1 MCKKYGSRFCGNW
14 IIPNEKLDLVTA
26 ELDLFKGEFAEAKR
40 IFVSRYTELCRT
52 WIEQHP
58 EYADIIRQLQ
68 IEQKGI
74 EKRFYF
80 DYITYQIG
88 METLQ
93 NLNKALDMVVGSELR
108 HAAADLKTIMVDSI
122 FGADSIGSR
131 VLHRVERICERLDDF
146 RNLDPRFS
154 FVPNFYRAATD
165 GMIRDSR
172 ITGRDCVTYFNIVS
186 VMADTEFIYD
196 LIQNELTDPA
206 EILRIHLIKE
216 NLLIEKDAPAR
227 MEPEERLEKH
237 SNQVTG
243 ALTVPA
249 EMPEQSEALSAADK
263 ATDEPASVSEPD
275 GTVLK
280 VESVMQP
287 EDCDEGATEQ
297 NNSESCDEL
306 NDDEPDDETDDYPD
320 DEYSEDDFS
329 ASADEAY
336 SVEERYADYG
346 DEPDEACSFSDDELL
361 GGSGWF

>member
-1 MCKKYGSRFCGNW
+1 
-14 IIPNEKLDLVTA
+14 
-26 ELDLFKGEFAEAKR
+26 
-40 IFVSRYTELCRT
+40 
-52 WIEQHP
+52 
-58 EYADIIRQLQ
+58 
-68 IEQKGI
+68 
-74 EKRFYF
+74 
-80 DYITYQIG
+80 
-88 METLQ
+88 
-93 NLNKALDMVVGSELR
+93 
-108 HAAADLKTIMVDSI
+108 
-122 FGADSIGSR
+122 
-131 VLHRVERICERLDDF
+131 
-146 RNLDPRFS
+146 
-154 FVPNFYRAATD
+154 
-165 GMIRDSR
+165 
-172 ITGRDCVTYFNIVS
+172 
-186 VMADTEFIYD
+186 MADTEFIYD

-227 MEPEERLEKH
+227 VELEERLEKH

>member
-1 MCKKYGSRFCGNW
+1 MIHIEKLTLLYINCNIWTATRKIDLIQLKAPDFPRELASPGSIKTLNPEELGVFKQIRHKIDSMCKKYGSRFCGNW

-26 ELDLFKGEFAEAKR
+26 ELDRFKGEFAEAKR

-146 RNLDPRFS
+146 RNLDPRVGC
-154 FVPNFYRAATD
+154 VP
-165 GMIRDSR
+165 
-172 ITGRDCVTYFNIVS
+172 
-186 VMADTEFIYD
+186 
-196 LIQNELTDPA
+196 
-206 EILRIHLIKE
+206 
-216 NLLIEKDAPAR
+216 
-227 MEPEERLEKH
+227 
-237 SNQVTG
+237 
-243 ALTVPA
+243 
-249 EMPEQSEALSAADK
+249 
-263 ATDEPASVSEPD
+263 
-275 GTVLK
+275 
-280 VESVMQP
+280 
-287 EDCDEGATEQ
+287 
-297 NNSESCDEL
+297 
-306 NDDEPDDETDDYPD
+306 
-320 DEYSEDDFS
+320 DF
-329 ASADEAY
+329 
-336 SVEERYADYG
+336 
-346 DEPDEACSFSDDELL
+346 
-361 GGSGWF
+361 